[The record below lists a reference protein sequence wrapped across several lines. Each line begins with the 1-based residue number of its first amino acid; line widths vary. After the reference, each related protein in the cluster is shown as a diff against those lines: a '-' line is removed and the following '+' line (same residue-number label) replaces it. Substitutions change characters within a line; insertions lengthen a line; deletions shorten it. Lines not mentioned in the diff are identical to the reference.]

1 MKFNKSNI
9 QQIVQYFK
17 HNKNTQWALLLFLI
31 GIVIVIFSSFRQSV
45 KTTSNQP
52 IEQIPADKTKE
63 DSPSTLIKKYEQECE
78 QQLAHV
84 LSKVVGVD
92 DVTIMVNMD
101 SDEILEVAN
110 ETRESNQ
117 VTNELIKSGGNR
129 SVNHT
134 NTDKKVA
141 HYRSNNNDLPVI
153 VKRVKPK
160 VRGVLIVARGV
171 EDLAVKSVIIEAVQR
186 TLDLPVHRISVLPKG
201 H

>member
-1 MKFNKSNI
+1 MKFKVSI
-9 QQIVQYFK
+9 EQIAQYFK
-17 HNKNTQWALLLFLI
+17 HNKNTQWAVLLFL
-31 GIVIVIFSSFRQSV
+31 GGLMIVVFSSFRQTT
-45 KTTSNQP
+45 KPTSNQSV
-52 IEQIPADKTKE
+52 EPAAVDKTKS
-63 DSPSTLIKKYEQECE
+63 DSSSTLIKKYEQECE
-78 QQLAHV
+78 QQLAYV

-101 SDEILEVAN
+101 SDEVLEVAN

-117 VTNELIKSGGNR
+117 VTNELVKSGGNR

-171 EDLAVKSVIIEAVQR
+171 ENLTVKSVIIEAVQR
-186 TLDLPVHRISVLPKG
+186 TLDLPVHRI
-201 H
+201 